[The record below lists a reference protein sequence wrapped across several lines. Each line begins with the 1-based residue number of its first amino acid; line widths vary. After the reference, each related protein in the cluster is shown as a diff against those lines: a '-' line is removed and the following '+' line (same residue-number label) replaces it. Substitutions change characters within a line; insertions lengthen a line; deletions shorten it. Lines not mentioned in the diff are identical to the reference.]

1 MSKIFVEFIPAEL
14 RENKSR
20 WYVRYYVIN
29 PATGKLHRKC
39 VKLNRIK
46 SISEKRKHGKRIA
59 AEINRRL
66 ERGWNPFFEQEAAKS
81 YHNIY
86 QVFDAY
92 INVKSKELRKQSM
105 RSYRSNMNILKE
117 FLRKEDPEGKMY
129 ALSFTRKTANDFMNY
144 MYLDRNVSERRFN
157 TLVMFGKTLFA
168 WMIQYGY
175 VKANPFDG
183 IKKKK
188 EREKKRETIPVSVRN
203 DIQKYLEKSDYEF
216 LVFLMLEF
224 YALLRPNEILN
235 LKISDVDIKNQV
247 ISVNSKIAKNGKFR
261 LVTIPDVLTDYL
273 LRLKLHLYSDNLY
286 VFSEKMK
293 PGKSLKQTKYAGR
306 RWLKLRKELQLKK
319 EYQMYSLR
327 DSGIINLL
335 QSGVSPEEVAKQAG
349 HSDLSITSIYA
360 LHANKDANEQ
370 IKHKSKKF

>member
-1 MSKIFVEFIPAEL
+1 MPTIFIDYLPAEL
-14 RENKSR
+14 RENKE
-20 WYVRYYVIN
+20 WYVRFYVIN
-29 PATGKLHRKC
+29 PATGKLHLK
-39 VKLNRIK
+39 KIKINRIK
-46 SISEKRKHGKRIA
+46 SVKERRKYGKRLVSKV
-59 AEINRRL
+59 NRKL
-66 ERGWNPFFEQEAAKS
+66 EEGWNPFFEQEASKS

-92 INVKSKELRKQSM
+92 INVKSKELREQSM
-105 RSYRSNMNILKE
+105 RSYRSNMNILKK
-117 FLRKEDPEGKMY
+117 FLKKEDPEKKMY

-157 TLVMFGKTLFA
+157 TLVMFGKILFA
-168 WMIQYGY
+168 WMMQYSY

-188 EREKKRETIPVSVRN
+188 EKVKKREIIPVSVRN
-203 DIQKYLEKSDYEF
+203 EIRGYLEKNDYEF

-235 LKISDVDIKNQV
+235 LKISDIDIKKQV

-273 LRLKLHLYSDNLY
+273 LKLKLHLYSDSLY
-286 VFSEKMK
+286 VFSDKMK
-293 PGKSLKQTKYAGR
+293 PGKILKQTKYAGR
-306 RWLKLRKELQLKK
+306 RWLKLRKALNLKQ

-327 DSGIINLL
+327 DTGIINLL

-360 LHANKDANEQ
+360 LHANKNANEQ
-370 IKHKSKKF
+370 IKRKSKKF